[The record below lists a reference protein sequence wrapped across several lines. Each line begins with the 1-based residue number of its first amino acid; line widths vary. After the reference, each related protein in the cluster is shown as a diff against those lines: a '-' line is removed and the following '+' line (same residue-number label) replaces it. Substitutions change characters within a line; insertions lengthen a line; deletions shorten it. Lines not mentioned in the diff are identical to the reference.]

1 MRRFL
6 HVTINEFREAKIQE
20 HDVKVNAD
28 QRVQV
33 LEKKLSMEEK
43 KFRTL
48 QDEFR
53 EVNKK
58 YQVNKSELV
67 EQTELNIK
75 LDGKVKLLQEDVDRQ
90 IEEATGKL
98 TNTARVLHLPIHYCH
113 QRPMVDCF
121 TLVQR
126 GGSAMAHGPWVKIKM
141 GQKIK

>member
-1 MRRFL
+1 M
-6 HVTINEFREAKIQE
+6 
-20 HDVKVNAD
+20 
-28 QRVQV
+28 

-58 YQVNKSELV
+58 YQINKSELV

-90 IEEATGKL
+90 VEEATG
-98 TNTARVLHLPIHYCH
+98 RIFCH
-113 QRPMVDCF
+113 VTCCY
-121 TLVQR
+121 LVTITPGALER
-126 GGSAMAHGPWVKIKM
+126 
-141 GQKIK
+141 